1 MAMGNM
7 GASRSFDIPI
17 NRTTKMKPELP
28 FLKRVLNRIR
38 YGLSLQTVRGLL
50 IRIGIE
56 FSPFYLF
63 LEGAGFSIIPEIK
76 EKDLVYTVGLL
87 EPGDMKMIG
96 TVQKGLSDEK
106 LTKLLE
112 EGAKCIAIKDK
123 GEIVAFTWISFDEV
137 LFYSTVMKL
146 KNDEAYLW
154 NMYTIESHR
163 GKNLAPYLRY
173 KSYEIL
179 KDLGRVRLYSASD
192 FFNSPAVRF
201 KEKLNAKKLKLILF
215 IKIFKRFQWSF
226 TLKSYI

>member
-1 MAMGNM
+1 MALVNM
-7 GASRSFDIPI
+7 DAARSFDEPI
-17 NRTTKMKPELP
+17 NRTNTMKPEIP

-38 YGLSLQTVRGLL
+38 YGLALQTVRGLFR
-50 IRIGIE
+50 RIGIE

-63 LEGAGFSIIPEIK
+63 QEGADFSVIPELK
-76 EKDLVYTVGLL
+76 EKDPDYTIGLL
-87 EPGDMKMIG
+87 EPEEMKMIG
-96 TVQKGLSDEK
+96 NVQKGLSDEK
-106 LTKLLE
+106 LTALLE
-112 EGAKCIAIKDK
+112 AGAKCIAIKDK

-137 LFYSTVMKL
+137 SFYSTVMKL

-154 NMYTIESHR
+154 SMFTIESHR

-179 KDLGRVRLYSASD
+179 KELGRNIIYSASD
-192 FFNSPAVRF
+192 SFNSPAVRF

-215 IKIFKRFQWSF
+215 VKIFNRIQWSF